1 MAVISF
7 FFLGDE
13 KIYLYGSITGFTLYS
28 VFFVSQAIV
37 NDQLYTDPNPI
48 NRAATSVP
56 VLVVIIISAM
66 NAVVLALMIY
76 FTVKAK
82 EGPGINPK
90 KVRDSR
96 TISTLHVIDG
106 QLKNPLWIPLKV
118 LSPQQFLLTGILLF
132 ASIAFALDRNST
144 CTDHWWEYVF
154 SIGLG

>member
-13 KIYLYGSITGFTLYS
+13 KIFLYGSISGFALYS

-37 NDQLYTDPNPI
+37 NDQLYTDPSPV

-56 VLVVIIISAM
+56 VLVVIILSAM

-90 KVRDSR
+90 KERVSW
-96 TISTLHVIDG
+96 TAFIGSLTFGLFVINCP
-106 QLKNPLWIPLKV
+106 QIPK
-118 LSPQQFLLTGILLF
+118 
-132 ASIAFALDRNST
+132 
-144 CTDHWWEYVF
+144 
-154 SIGLG
+154 

>member
-13 KIYLYGSITGFTLYS
+13 KIYLYGSITGFVLYS

-96 TISTLHVIDG
+96 TISTRHVING
-106 QLKNPLWIPLKV
+106 QLMSRL
-118 LSPQQFLLTGILLF
+118 
-132 ASIAFALDRNST
+132 
-144 CTDHWWEYVF
+144 
-154 SIGLG
+154 

>member
-13 KIYLYGSITGFTLYS
+13 KIYLYGSITGFALYT

-96 TISTLHVIDG
+96 TISTLHVIH
-106 QLKNPLWIPLKV
+106 
-118 LSPQQFLLTGILLF
+118 SMYT
-132 ASIAFALDRNST
+132 
-144 CTDHWWEYVF
+144 
-154 SIGLG
+154 

>member
-1 MAVISF
+1 MTINKDGLVLFLLLVQCEYQSYVNALYTDFSGCAMAVISF

-13 KIYLYGSITGFTLYS
+13 KIYLYGSITGFALYS

-37 NDQLYTDPNPI
+37 NDQLYTDPNPV

-66 NAVVLALMIY
+66 NAVVLAMMIY

-96 TISTLHVIDG
+96 IHSTLHMIDG
-106 QLKNPLWIPLKV
+106 PLTNVLWIP
-118 LSPQQFLLTGILLF
+118 
-132 ASIAFALDRNST
+132 
-144 CTDHWWEYVF
+144 C
-154 SIGLG
+154 